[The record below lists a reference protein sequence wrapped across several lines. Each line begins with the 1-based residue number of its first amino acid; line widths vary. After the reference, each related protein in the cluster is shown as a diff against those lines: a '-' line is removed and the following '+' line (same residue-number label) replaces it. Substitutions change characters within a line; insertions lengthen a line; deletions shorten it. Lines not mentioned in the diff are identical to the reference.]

1 MQALA
6 AQALQHQDRRA
17 WQTSSAP
24 APHDLIWTNVRWAP
38 GAAAGSVTRGC
49 RGCAPCLCCCRLVSG
64 SCWAATMF
72 CTPALSAQ
80 RSPCFSPHQPYC
92 QTAALAA
99 PARQP
104 FQLGSWCGM
113 AGMPQHWTHSAPGA
127 STMPSRLTTC
137 WPAGSNQHIVSVR
150 RCSDAVGGGGGS
162 TCCEGASSGA
172 SL

>member
-64 SCWAATMF
+64 SCWAATLF
-72 CTPALSAQ
+72 CTPALCLPKALPAFHLISPTARLLCWQ
-80 RSPCFSPHQPYC
+80 RLPGSHSS
-92 QTAALAA
+92 
-99 PARQP
+99 
-104 FQLGSWCGM
+104 LGAGCGM
-113 AGMPQHWTHSAPGA
+113 AGMPQHWTHSAPDA
-127 STMPSRLTTC
+127 STMPSAHHMLAL
-137 WPAGSNQHIVSVR
+137 AGQLAAIS
-150 RCSDAVGGGGGS
+150 AF
-162 TCCEGASSGA
+162 
-172 SL
+172 